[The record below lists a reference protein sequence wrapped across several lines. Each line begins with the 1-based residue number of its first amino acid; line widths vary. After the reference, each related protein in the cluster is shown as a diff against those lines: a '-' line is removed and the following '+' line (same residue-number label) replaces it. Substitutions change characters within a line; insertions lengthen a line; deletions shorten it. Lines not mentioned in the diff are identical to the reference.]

1 MTALEDVRSDLVDV
15 PGTVPGGAVADVE
28 RLRLLG
34 EAAARLARALPVLPR
49 RMTLR
54 AGDCAVERDLADP
67 PAPVAPV
74 PGPAARVGDGA
85 AITAGRPGTVSG
97 EAPGDGT
104 TSPGQAWSPPP
115 GTTVVRAPL
124 VGTLFVAPAP
134 GADPF
139 VTVGD
144 PVTPGQ
150 QLAIVEA
157 MKLMNPLCAD
167 VAGTVLEVLADDG
180 ASVEYDQPLLLLA
193 VDDAR

>member
-1 MTALEDVRSDLVDV
+1 MTALEEPPPGLVDLR
-15 PGTVPGGAVADVE
+15 GTVPGSAVADIE

-34 EAAARLARALPVLPR
+34 ETAARLAGALPALPR

-54 AGDCAVERDLADP
+54 AGDCAVELELGEP
-67 PAPVAPV
+67 PAPVA
-74 PGPAARVGDGA
+74 
-85 AITAGRPGTVSG
+85 TVSG
-97 EAPGDGT
+97 PDAR
-104 TSPGQAWSPPP
+104 AWPPP
-115 GTTVVRAPL
+115 GTAVVRAPL

-139 VTVGD
+139 VAVGD
-144 PVTPGQ
+144 QVTRGQ

-157 MKLMNPLCAD
+157 MKLMNPVSAD

-193 VDDAR
+193 VDDAL